1 MCANKVNE
9 KLLQPY
15 CLTNQS
21 RLLLYSRLKDD
32 FTEAAF

>member
-1 MCANKVNE
+1 MK
-9 KLLQPY
+9 KPIHPY

-32 FTEAAF
+32 FAEAAFNDQR

>member
-1 MCANKVNE
+1 MEAKRLMK
-9 KLLQPY
+9 KLLQLY